1 MNSSDVSPV
10 NDASSKYGASLIH
23 LAANAAFHAA
33 TLPAFLPIRQI
44 ISPSVRLAGRRSWQ
58 KTFLHSAGEM
68 NWRAS
73 IDGNRDKW
81 RTAVKVKTISWKCL
95 SMGLGNNCSTC
106 VQSPLLFKAG
116 RATTAPPM
124 GTSANRS
131 SHVDV

>member
-58 KTFLHSAGEM
+58 KTFLHSAGET

-95 SMGLGNNCSTC
+95 SMAARAEALDGSNSRYAE
-106 VQSPLLFKAG
+106 AG
-116 RATTAPPM
+116 ASR
-124 GTSANRS
+124 GKSRR
-131 SHVDV
+131 